1 MTWHTGPEQRTSR
14 RRWTAT
20 IPVAALVAS
29 LLVVTQTPQ
38 EAFADTP
45 GGLGGM
51 PSVPVVAA
59 DAMEAPASDDS
70 TADALSG
77 AQDPGSEVSDGG
89 GRPTAT
95 PLSPSATWD
104 VSKQTGDFTWS
115 YPLRVPPVP
124 GGLEPSL
131 ALGYASS
138 AVDGRTSAT
147 NNQPSW
153 VGDGWGLG
161 ESFVERTYGGCMQDK
176 EGSRG
181 PKNGFDNVGD
191 LCWRGDNATSVF
203 DGGGGLMIRAGGDSW
218 KLKSDDYTRVQQI
231 GTPDGGQ
238 QDGEGWKITAT
249 DGTQYFFGSRAASNS
264 VWKVRVYGDDSGEP
278 CYDAASFKASRC
290 DQAWRWNLDKVVDR
304 NGNTM
309 LYDYTKETNR
319 YGDFNDGDKAVTYDR
334 GGWLNQI
341 QYGLHA
347 TASSTPAATVEFGT
361 ANRCIPGIPAAECST
376 SKHQNWPDTPLDQL
390 CEGATCAEKWSPTF
404 WTGQR
409 LDTVTTKVR
418 KGGEL
423 VPVDRWKLEQS
434 YPSPGDGS
442 AGAALWLKS
451 IEHTGLIGGGTG
463 ATLPKV
469 TFEGAQ
475 MANRVVTDNQTPIN
489 RYRIT
494 SVVSEAGGVISV
506 TYAPANCLDDAGHVP
521 ANAHTNERRCYPATW
536 ADETHAEQ
544 TAWFN
549 KYVVSGLVI
558 GDLISS
564 SIEQQIQ
571 YRYDGAAW
579 HYDTSEFTPPD
590 KKDWNEFRGFSHVTT
605 IMGDSGDE
613 AGPQTRTDTYYYRGM
628 DQDRLN
634 KEGGRRSVVFDDS
647 EGDPHTDHDWLVG
660 FERESVTRN
669 GIEDDSP
676 VVTKALTDPVW
687 RGPTAERGEL
697 KAYFVGTGTERTF
710 TPKDSGGQ
718 VETRKVTTYG
728 PHGQPATVD
737 DQGDPSTASDDLCTT
752 TTYGVNESAWLV
764 SFPVRVQTVAVGC
777 GTTPSYPEHA
787 VSDLRTRYD
796 GQGDGVAPSSGN
808 PTLVEKAVRYEAGSP
823 VYETQSTSSYDVHG
837 RVTQTADALN
847 RATTTAYTPVT
858 GGPTTA
864 TVVTNAKGHATTTS
878 LEVSDGQPVKVTDP
892 NGLVA
897 ENAYDALGRLIKVWG
912 TDRLRTKYPNAPSAT
927 FDYAIS
933 REAPTV
939 VTARRLGP
947 NSNDARPQY
956 IEARTIYDG
965 NYRVRQEQAPAAGGG
980 RLLTDHRY
988 DTQGRQYIVTNPF
1001 FNDEP
1006 VDSRLWRA
1014 ADSESL
1020 GQNVTKYDAASR
1032 PVEAAFQANT
1042 ETEWKTLTRYGGDRT
1057 YVTPP
1062 EGGTP
1067 TMTVTDARGRVTS
1080 LHQFEGDT
1088 PTGDA
1093 DITRYEY
1100 TPVGKLE
1107 TVTDEAGSEW
1117 GYEYNLAGQKVR
1129 SDDPSAGVTESVFD
1143 AAGQLVRTTDSRGQ
1157 VLDYEY
1163 DVLGRKTYV
1172 RDGSDADAV
1181 LARWAY
1187 DSTRLVRPDGT
1198 ATVAKGR
1205 PTSAIRP
1212 DSEGNTITS
1221 KVNSYTTTY
1230 QTKQTLLTIPQS
1242 EGLLGAG
1249 NGGPRTYATE
1259 YTYNPDGSLKSEILP
1274 AIGDLGQEEI
1284 FHTYDDAGRPSMT
1297 YGGADGAGGTTYY
1310 ASCSTYT
1317 RLGEMQRVQLGGVP
1331 NFDDQQNDCATE
1343 FDESERRAWITTY
1356 YDEYTRRVDRTVVD
1370 GEVPRPEQADLA
1382 YEYDDAGNVL
1392 SITDTPGEL
1401 ATDRQCFEYDH
1412 LRRLTEAWTPG
1423 TSCDDE
1429 ASVTDLSGPAAYWQS
1444 FTYDE
1449 SGNRLTKVDHALKGD
1464 TTERYEYPEAGAEQR
1479 NVVESAE
1486 TMSADGT
1493 QISLDEYAYDDAGNT
1508 IQRGDQ
1514 RLEWDQLGKVKS
1526 VTEGGKA
1533 TSFVYGADGDRLIRH
1548 APDVSTL
1555 YLPGQELRA
1564 DEATGELIA
1573 TRYYTH
1579 AGQPV
1584 AVRTD
1589 STLTWTASDH
1599 HGTAQVAINA
1609 VTMATSVRRMDPFGM
1624 ARGEQPAE
1632 WPSEKGFVGGTLD
1645 ADIGLTHLGAR
1656 EYDNELGRFISVD
1669 PVIDHNDMQQMNG
1682 YAYSNNNPTSAS
1694 DSDGLFFG
1702 WFAAIQKIIKTVKS
1716 AFKPKSSWKPPL
1728 GGPGFEGK
1736 NGPKKTKAPKVV
1748 RGIEPERVVG
1758 NDCGLFTYMFFE
1770 SSCYSVQP
1778 ARPYTDISQGDPR
1791 LAYEQVGVGVV
1802 MWDEQ
1807 QNTWTFEESSSR
1819 STTVAVTA
1827 SGKLLG
1833 SNFETSV
1840 SATQE
1845 LSWSSGKNIPSEPCP
1860 GECSGRQRYVPAVEY
1875 SVQTYKRYYENGEV
1889 VTYDVRVPHSL
1900 IFVHESTYNK
1910 SPLNGGR

>member
-1 MTWHTGPEQRTSR
+1 MTWTTSPDRRTFR

-20 IPVAALVAS
+20 IPVTALLAS
-29 LLVVTQTPQ
+29 LLVVVQVPQ
-38 EAFADTP
+38 EAAADTP
-45 GGLGGM
+45 GGLASM
-51 PSVPVVAA
+51 PSVPVVPAGG
-59 DAMEAPASDDS
+59 MEAPPTDDS
-70 TADALSG
+70 SADALG
-77 AQDPGSEVSDGG
+77 PGQQPGSEVSAGG

-115 YPLRVPPVP
+115 YPLRVPPAP
-124 GGLEPSL
+124 GGLEPDL
-131 ALGYASS
+131 ALSYASS

-147 NNQPSW
+147 NNQASW

-161 ESFVERTYGGCMQDK
+161 ESFVERTYGGCMEDK
-176 EGSRG
+176 EGSRA
-181 PKNGFDNVGD
+181 PKKGFDNVGD

-203 DGGGGLMIRAGGDSW
+203 GGGGGLMIRAGGDSW
-218 KLKSDDYTRVQQI
+218 RLKSDDYTRVQQI

-238 QDGEGWKITAT
+238 QDGEGWKITTT
-249 DGTQYFFGSRAASNS
+249 DGTQYFFGSRPASNS

-278 CYDAASFKASRC
+278 CYSAASFKESRC

-361 ANRCIPGIPAAECST
+361 ANRCIPGLSEAECST
-376 SKHQNWPDTPLDQL
+376 SKHHNWPDTPLDQL
-390 CEGATCAEKWSPTF
+390 CDTATCAEKWSPTF

-409 LDTVTTKVR
+409 LDTVITKVR

-423 VPVDRWKLEQS
+423 VAVDRWKLEQS

-442 AGAALWLKS
+442 SGAALWLKS
-451 IEHTGLIGGGTG
+451 IEHTGLIGGGSGT
-463 ATLPKV
+463 TLPKV

-475 MANRVVTDNQTPIN
+475 MANRVVTDNQTPLN

-506 TYAPANCLDDAGHVP
+506 TYAPANCLDDAGRVP
-521 ANAHTNERRCYPATW
+521 ADAHTNTRRCYPATW

-558 GDLISS
+558 SDLISS
-564 SIEQQIQ
+564 SIEQQVQ

-590 KKDWNEFRGFSHVTT
+590 KKSWNEFRGFSHVTT
-605 IMGDSGDE
+605 IVGDPEDE
-613 AGPQTRTDTYYYRGM
+613 SGPQTRTDTHYYRGM

-634 KEGGRRSVVFDDS
+634 KEGGRREVRFNDS
-647 EGDPHTDHDWLVG
+647 QGDPHTDHDWLQG

-669 GIEDDSP
+669 GIADDAP
-676 VVTKALTDPVW
+676 VITKTLTDPVW
-687 RGPTAERGEL
+687 RGPTAQRGEL
-697 KAYFVGTGTERTF
+697 KAYFVGTGTESTF
-710 TPKDSGGQ
+710 TPKDSGGN
-718 VETRKVTTYG
+718 VETRKVTTYNE
-728 PHGQPATVD
+728 HGQPEKVD
-737 DQGDPSTASDDLCTT
+737 DQGDVSTPSDDLCAT
-752 TTYGVNESAWLV
+752 TTYGVNEGAWLV
-764 SFPVRVQTVAVGC
+764 AFPVRVQTVAVSC
-777 GTTPSYPEHA
+777 NTTPSLPEHA

-796 GQGDGVAPSSGN
+796 GQGDGAAPSKGN
-808 PTLVEKAVRYEAGSP
+808 PTLVEMADRYQAGSP
-823 VYETQSTSSYDVHG
+823 VYETRSTSSYDVHG
-837 RVTQTADALN
+837 RVTQTADALD
-847 RATTTAYTPVT
+847 RPTTTAYTPTT

-864 TVVTNAKGHATTTS
+864 TVVTDPKGFATRTD
-878 LEVSDGQPVKVTDP
+878 LEVSDGQAVKVTDP
-892 NGLVA
+892 NGLIT
-897 ENAYDALGRLIKVWG
+897 ENVYDPLGRLIKVWG
-912 TDRLRTKYPNAPSAT
+912 TDRLRTRYPDAPSAT

-933 REAPTV
+933 RDAPNV
-939 VTARRLGP
+939 VTARHLGP
-947 NSNDARPQY
+947 NSNDAQARY

-1001 FNDEP
+1001 FNADP

-1020 GQNVTKYDAASR
+1020 GQNVTKYDAAGR
-1032 PVEAAFQANT
+1032 AVEAAFQTNT
-1042 ETEWKTLTRYGGDRT
+1042 VTDWKTLTRYGGDRT

-1067 TMTVTDARGRVTS
+1067 TMTVTDARGRVTE

-1107 TVTDEAGSEW
+1107 KVTDPAGSEW
-1117 GYEYNLAGQKVR
+1117 DYDYNLAGQKVR

-1163 DVLGRKTYV
+1163 DALGRKTYV
-1172 RDGSDADAV
+1172 RDGSDENAV
-1181 LARWAY
+1181 LARWTY
-1187 DSTRLVRPDGT
+1187 DATRLIRPDGT
-1198 ATVAKGR
+1198 VTTAKGR
-1205 PTSAIRP
+1205 PTSALRL
-1212 DSEGNTITS
+1212 DAEGNTITS

-1242 EGLLGAG
+1242 EGLLGSG

-1259 YTYNPDGSLKSEILP
+1259 YTYNPDGSLRTEVLP
-1274 AIGDLGQEEI
+1274 AIGDLQQEEI
-1284 FHTYDDAGRPSMT
+1284 HHTYDDAGRPSMT
-1297 YGGADGAGGTTYY
+1297 YGGADGAGETTYY

-1331 NFDDQQNDCATE
+1331 DFFDQQNDCATE
-1343 FDESERRAWITTY
+1343 YDETRRRAWITTY
-1356 YDEYTRRVDRTVVD
+1356 YEDYTRRVGRTVVD
-1370 GEVPRPEQADLA
+1370 GELPRPEQADLA

-1401 ATDRQCFEYDH
+1401 AADRQCFEYDH

-1423 TSCDDE
+1423 TSCADE
-1429 ASVTDLSGPAAYWQS
+1429 PEVANLSGPAAYWQS
-1444 FTYDE
+1444 FTYDK

-1464 TTERYEYPEAGAEQR
+1464 VTEQYEYPDAGAEQA
-1479 NVVESAE
+1479 NVVESAK
-1486 TMSADGT
+1486 TMSAGGT

-1508 IQRGDQ
+1508 VQRGDQ
-1514 RLEWDQLGKVKS
+1514 RLEWDQLGKVRS
-1526 VTEGGKA
+1526 VTEGGKV

-1548 APDVSTL
+1548 ASDASTL

-1564 DEATGELIA
+1564 DKATGELTA
-1573 TRYYTH
+1573 TRYYSH
-1579 AGQPV
+1579 AGQPI

-1609 VTMATSVRRMDPFGM
+1609 VTMTTSVRRMDPFGM
-1624 ARGEQPAE
+1624 ARGEQPTE
-1632 WPSEKGFVGGTLD
+1632 WPSEKGFVGGTVD
-1645 ADIGLTHLGAR
+1645 AVVGLTHLGAR
-1656 EYDNELGRFISVD
+1656 EYDAELGRFISVD
-1669 PVIDHNDMQQMNG
+1669 PLIDHNDTQRMNG

-1694 DSDGLFFG
+1694 DPDGLFFG
-1702 WFAAIQKIIKTVKS
+1702 LFAAIQNIVKTINGLLKS
-1716 AFKPKSSWKPPL
+1716 NSSWEPPR
-1728 GGPGFEGK
+1728 GGPGFEGT
-1736 NGPKKTKAPKVV
+1736 PKKLKVPKVV
-1748 RGIEPERVVG
+1748 RGVEPDRIVPNG
-1758 NDCGLFTYMFFE
+1758 CSWLTYAI
-1770 SSCYSVQP
+1770 SDSLCYDILPGRS
-1778 ARPYTDISQGDPR
+1778 YTDISQGDTR
-1791 LAYEQVGVGVV
+1791 LEYEQLGMGVIL
-1802 MWDEQ
+1802 WDEQ
-1807 QNTWTFEESSSR
+1807 EGKWTVSESISR
-1819 STTVAVTA
+1819 STTVAVAA

-1833 SNFETSV
+1833 ADFETSV
-1840 SATQE
+1840 SATE
-1845 LSWSSGKNIPSEPCP
+1845 ERSWSSSDEIPTQPCP
-1860 GECSGRQRYVPAVEY
+1860 GECSGRQPYLHVVEY
-1875 SVQTYKRYYENGEV
+1875 EVQTYKRFYSDGEV
-1889 VTYDVRVPHSL
+1889 VEFDVRVPYAL
-1900 IFVHESTYNK
+1900 AYVHESTYES
-1910 SPLNGGR
+1910 SPFGGR